1 MLQSRCGNNAY
12 YKNGVYCHLLWI
24 PDVSGDVMTYVEAE
38 RRWLRL
44 VRSIFT
50 DRRVQTERQSE
61 NSSRSK
67 QGNLF
72 EKTLQGVSAKS
83 HTILSAVNVCASAAP
98 LGSLLKSLAASLWGG
113 WNRLWSWL
121 VKCQKPQHRP
131 MFNLILSL
139 FKKKGNFDTKRKTGK
154 WPLRN

>member
-1 MLQSRCGNNAY
+1 MLQSRCVNNAY

-24 PDVSGDVMTYVEAE
+24 PDVGSDVMTDVKAE
-38 RRWLRL
+38 RRRLRL

-72 EKTLQGVSAKS
+72 QKTLQGVSAKS
-83 HTILSAVNVCASAAP
+83 HTILSAVNVCASVAP
-98 LGSLLKSLAASLWGG
+98 LCSLLKSLGADESDAAVF
-113 WNRLWSWL
+113 SWL
-121 VKCQKPQHRP
+121 VKCQNRIT
-131 MFNLILSL
+131 L
-139 FKKKGNFDTKRKTGK
+139 
-154 WPLRN
+154 

>member
-1 MLQSRCGNNAY
+1 MT
-12 YKNGVYCHLLWI
+12 
-24 PDVSGDVMTYVEAE
+24 DVKAE

-72 EKTLQGVSAKS
+72 QKTLQGVSAKS
-83 HTILSAVNVCASAAP
+83 HTILSAVNVCVSAAP
-98 LGSLLKSLAASLWGG
+98 LGSLLKSLGASFRGG
-113 WNRLWSWL
+113 
-121 VKCQKPQHRP
+121 
-131 MFNLILSL
+131 
-139 FKKKGNFDTKRKTGK
+139 
-154 WPLRN
+154 